1 VVDSRNSFAATKEL
15 LEKEGIFAGI
25 SSGAVLRVAQRYA
38 TRMERGNVV
47 MLMADGG
54 WKYLS
59 TNLWTT
65 DYSDLPADIDSK
77 VWW

>member
-1 VVDSRNSFAATKEL
+1 
-15 LEKEGIFAGI
+15 
-25 SSGAVLRVAQRYA
+25 
-38 TRMERGNVV
+38 

-59 TNLWTT
+59 TQLWTT